1 MQADRAVLKFCL
13 GAEMEREG
21 ISRKGCEPGT
31 CEVEMLPAMSAG

>member
-1 MQADRAVLKFCL
+1 MQADRAALKFCL

-31 CEVEMLPAMSAG
+31 RGVEMLLSMSAG